1 MGRRWCNENRA
12 EILVHETDPTV
23 LKAKIDSLT
32 DGGWT
37 GIDNGMKWGVALL
50 DPAIEPVLASMIED
64 GDLKGDVAGRPAIY
78 DSDKTMKVVILMT
91 DGANT
96 IERDLR
102 DAFKRGPSRVWY
114 APSRTSGFD
123 ASLDR
128 NRTTFDGYFV
138 LMPNNDVSDRFY
150 VPGAPKTKDD
160 DNYVASSALPADATQ
175 LTYQELHKRFAEDDI
190 ALFFFENSDTEA
202 YDAHRNAAYE
212 TVTYGQIDDR
222 LQDMCDTANESSRI
236 RVFAIGFE
244 APQAGLDA
252 MAGCASVPGNY
263 FDVNG
268 KGINAAFDTI
278 AGQISML
285 RLKE

>member
-12 EILVHETDPTV
+12 EILVHETDPAV

-78 DSDKTMKVVILMT
+78 DSGKTMKVVILMT

-114 APSRTSGFD
+114 LSSPPSP
-123 ASLDR
+123 LI
-128 NRTTFDGYFV
+128 
-138 LMPNNDVSDRFY
+138 
-150 VPGAPKTKDD
+150 
-160 DNYVASSALPADATQ
+160 
-175 LTYQELHKRFAEDDI
+175 H
-190 ALFFFENSDTEA
+190 
-202 YDAHRNAAYE
+202 
-212 TVTYGQIDDR
+212 
-222 LQDMCDTANESSRI
+222 
-236 RVFAIGFE
+236 
-244 APQAGLDA
+244 
-252 MAGCASVPGNY
+252 
-263 FDVNG
+263 
-268 KGINAAFDTI
+268 
-278 AGQISML
+278 
-285 RLKE
+285 